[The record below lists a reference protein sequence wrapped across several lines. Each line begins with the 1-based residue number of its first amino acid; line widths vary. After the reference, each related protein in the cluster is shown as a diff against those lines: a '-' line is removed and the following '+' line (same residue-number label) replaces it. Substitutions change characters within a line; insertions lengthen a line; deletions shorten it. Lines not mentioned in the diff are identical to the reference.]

1 MSYKALLSFL
11 FLAINSAASAHWEK
25 INDVDYTWGPFK
37 IYNIS
42 LFTENGE
49 YKNNSR
55 PVMLTLKYSKPV
67 DGRDFAI
74 SVAKSWSDLGL
85 KLQNQNEVI
94 DRLRKTLPDLKPD
107 DSLSYIA
114 LEDRGYFVLND
125 EVIPQEFDR
134 EFNDAMLAVW
144 LDPKMDIS
152 RQLTTKKVEGT
163 AQEVHYS
170 DDYTPHNKV
179 EEKVAEN
186 SEVKDIPASTEQA
199 VDAVA
204 VATESETKSEPVKEK
219 ATTNAKPAEQP
230 AATAAKVEET
240 KAGKTEE
247 KAAETKTTEKTAI
260 ETKSEAT
267 PAPEAAKTDVKVDD
281 ANADKAKTDNAK
293 AEEATAPQAT
303 PAEQAKPAEKPAEEQ
318 KKEETENPEK
328 IIIPEMD
335 PTPSN
340 KQPLS

>member
-219 ATTNAKPAEQP
+219 TT
-230 AATAAKVEET
+230 
-240 KAGKTEE
+240 
-247 KAAETKTTEKTAI
+247 ETKTTEKTAI